1 LTFLAKTQFFVEI
14 STFLGT
20 EVSETLIFR
29 SKMWRAMPL
38 FAKVLYEYKAASLSD
53 IVTIKVEIVIS
64 DPDTFLNEFSTA
76 SGLL

>member
-1 LTFLAKTQFFVEI
+1 VPCHF
-14 STFLGT
+14 
-20 EVSETLIFR
+20 
-29 SKMWRAMPL
+29 

-76 SGLL
+76 SGPL

>member
-1 LTFLAKTQFFVEI
+1 
-14 STFLGT
+14 
-20 EVSETLIFR
+20 
-29 SKMWRAMPL
+29 MWRAMPL